1 MRKKHLFSLAAL
13 AATLC
18 VPMTPVLAISPLAPE
33 QIPENLNADQFINL
47 FAGSIVESAQ
57 GGYIV
62 RQFTWFS
69 QATLDNAGLIAQG
82 KEIFNTLG
90 PALQQQILAQ
100 YQAQQID
107 YEALCQQANALLN
120 PNPSQTIEPDV
131 PVIQNVP
138 ENEQPTNQ
146 APADQTPVQ
155 APADQK
161 NEQTPAD
168 SQTDDTSV
176 RPSTAASEQNASTPQ
191 PNDNSTSQTPAQDNE
206 NPQPDS
212 EAPASDQTDPA
223 DSESEPADLT
233 YIQTLKPTE
242 QEQTVLQAV
251 YALQTRP
258 VAEND
263 SDLAGIEPVDE
274 TDSELTTT
282 HPVSENI
289 VDLIGTRPVSEKESK
304 DSEKN
309 SESKDDENQTNSSD
323 TASDHNPEDSQD
335 KSDPSEENKPEESIS
350 SILDVEPI
358 VPGQPTIVVR
368 PQGEIDPDVKFL
380 EEKRPAGLSFVDDL
394 DAFDANTEK
403 LIQALASKAGFTIFE
418 AHPVTYTFEKDG
430 LSAKSVGLI
439 KVSENCKPVLFQIQ
453 NISDHDADI
462 LFFNDQSC
470 EVDENGVLK
479 LQNTGSMHI
488 DFLENE
494 QTDINAEGTTD
505 AATDADSES
514 KDDAASN
521 DASNIDKNP
530 DTMDA
535 ADAENQGPLQDVN
548 PVEETAGEET
558 AGEEP
563 SADEESA
570 QVLAKLIPEA
580 AASKQVAEVL
590 STDGTLPLI
599 SADESTS
606 SKDTAANDFINQYCL
621 YGGQVIKEANASNYK
636 TLLGGAKAWN
646 ALSNV
651 SRTTV
656 NNYLNNMGSTRWQ
669 LLYQQA
675 NRIRLGLP
683 ASGTST
689 SRTPATGVE
698 SEVLSY
704 LAIAG
709 ISGEIM
715 IYCASKTRK
724 SKADK
729 SA

>member
-82 KEIFNTLG
+82 KEIFNTLD

-548 PVEETAGEET
+548 PVEETAGEE
-558 AGEEP
+558 P

-646 ALSNV
+646 TLSNV

>member
-82 KEIFNTLG
+82 KEIFNTLD

-548 PVEETAGEET
+548 PVEETAGEE
-558 AGEEP
+558 P

-715 IYCASKTRK
+715 IYCASKARK

>member
-47 FAGSIVESAQ
+47 FAGSVVESAQ
-57 GGYIV
+57 GGYVV
-62 RQFTWFS
+62 RQFTWFR
-69 QATLDNAGLIAQG
+69 QATLDNAGLIVQG
-82 KEIFNTLG
+82 KEIFDTLD
-90 PALQQQILAQ
+90 PALQQQILVQ
-100 YQAQQID
+100 YQAEQID
-107 YEALCQQANALLN
+107 YEALCKQANALIN
-120 PNPSQTIEPDV
+120 PNPSQAIEPDV
-131 PVIQNVP
+131 PVIQNEP
-138 ENEQPTNQ
+138 ENEQPAGETPEQTPANQ
-146 APADQTPVQ
+146 TPAQALADQE
-155 APADQK
+155 

-168 SQTDDTSV
+168 GQTPGSEAD
-176 RPSTAASEQNASTPQ
+176 STPVDAKQSDASNPQPADLPAST
-191 PNDNSTSQTPAQDNE
+191 TPAQENE
-206 NPQPDS
+206 NTQPDS
-212 EAPASDQTDPA
+212 ETPISEQTTPAQ
-223 DSESEPADLT
+223 SESEPTDLV

-242 QEQTVLQAV
+242 QEQTVLQAM
-251 YALQTRP
+251 YALHTRP

-263 SDLAGIEPVDE
+263 SDLAGIGPVDE
-274 TDSELTTT
+274 TDSELAAT

-289 VDLIGTRPVSEKESK
+289 VDLLGTRPVSEKESQ
-304 DSEKN
+304 DSEKT
-309 SESKDDENQTNSSD
+309 SDSSGDENQTDSSK
-323 TASDHNPEDSQD
+323 NNVEDSEQD
-335 KSDPSEENKPEESIS
+335 SGDAEDNKSEENPS

-368 PQGEIDPDVKFL
+368 PQGDIDPDVKFL
-380 EEKRPAGLSFVDDL
+380 EEKRPAGLNFVDDL

-430 LSAKSVGLI
+430 LSARSVGLI

-453 NISDHDADI
+453 QISDHDADI
-462 LFFNDQSC
+462 LFFSDQSC
-470 EVDENGVLK
+470 EIDENGVLK
-479 LQNTGSMHI
+479 LQNTGSMHL

-494 QTDINAEGTTD
+494 QIDSSAKDNTD
-505 AATDADSES
+505 AAIDADSENQEDS
-514 KDDAASN
+514 ALN
-521 DASNIDKNP
+521 DASTADPNP
-530 DTMDA
+530 DQPDDA
-535 ADAENQGPLQDVN
+535 NAPKQGPLQDVDS
-548 PVEETAGEET
+548 VEETAT
-558 AGEEP
+558 EEP
-563 SADEESA
+563 SANEETA
-570 QVLAKLIPEA
+570 QVLAKLIPET
-580 AASKQVAEVL
+580 AASKQVVEVF
-590 STDGTLPLI
+590 STDGTLPVL

-606 SKDTAANDFINQYCL
+606 SKDSAANDFINQYCL

-698 SEVLSY
+698 SEVLSS

-715 IYCASKTRK
+715 IYCASKARK

>member
-82 KEIFNTLG
+82 KEIFNTLD

-212 EAPASDQTDPA
+212 EAPASDQTNPA

>member
-82 KEIFNTLG
+82 KEIFNTLD

-212 EAPASDQTDPA
+212 EAPASDQTNPA

-715 IYCASKTRK
+715 IYCASKARK

>member
-82 KEIFNTLG
+82 KEIFNTLD

>member
-82 KEIFNTLG
+82 KEIFNTLD

-715 IYCASKTRK
+715 IYCASKARK

>member
-82 KEIFNTLG
+82 KEIFNTLD

-212 EAPASDQTDPA
+212 EAPASDQTNPA

-548 PVEETAGEET
+548 PVEETAGEE
-558 AGEEP
+558 P

-715 IYCASKTRK
+715 ICCASKTRK

>member
-82 KEIFNTLG
+82 KEIFNTLD

-212 EAPASDQTDPA
+212 EAPASDQTNPA

-548 PVEETAGEET
+548 PVEETAGEE
-558 AGEEP
+558 P

-715 IYCASKTRK
+715 IYCASKARK

>member
-82 KEIFNTLG
+82 KEIFNTLD

-548 PVEETAGEET
+548 PVEETAGEE
-558 AGEEP
+558 P

>member
-82 KEIFNTLG
+82 KEIFNTLD

-212 EAPASDQTDPA
+212 EAPASDQTNPA

-548 PVEETAGEET
+548 PVEETAGEE
-558 AGEEP
+558 P

>member
-82 KEIFNTLG
+82 KEIFNTLD

-191 PNDNSTSQTPAQDNE
+191 PNDNSTSQPPAQDNE

>member
-1 MRKKHLFSLAAL
+1 MRKKHLFSLAVL

-82 KEIFNTLG
+82 KEIFDTLD

-176 RPSTAASEQNASTPQ
+176 EPSTAASEQNASTPQ
-191 PNDNSTSQTPAQDNE
+191 PNDNSTSQPPAQDNE

-223 DSESEPADLT
+223 DSESEPADLI

-304 DSEKN
+304 DSEKT

-462 LFFNDQSC
+462 LFFSDQSC

-505 AATDADSES
+505 AATDVDSES

-548 PVEETAGEET
+548 PVEETAGEE
-558 AGEEP
+558 P

-580 AASKQVAEVL
+580 AASKQVAEAL

-715 IYCASKTRK
+715 IYCASKARK

>member
-263 SDLAGIEPVDE
+263 SDLAGIEPMDE